1 MKKNKKD
8 NKVIEFPKKLTL
20 ANVNDRESFDRYIE
34 YLMQKNKEDAKKLK
48 RKINNGGDMNGR

>member
-8 NKVIEFPKKLTL
+8 NKVIEFTKKLTL

-48 RKINNGGDMNGR
+48 RKINNGRDMNGR